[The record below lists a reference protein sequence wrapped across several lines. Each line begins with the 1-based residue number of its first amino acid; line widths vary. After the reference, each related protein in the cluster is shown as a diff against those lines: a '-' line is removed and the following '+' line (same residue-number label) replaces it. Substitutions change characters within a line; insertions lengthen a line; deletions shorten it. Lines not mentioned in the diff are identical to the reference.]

1 MSTITD
7 TGVVAGL
14 VAALTPPGGAEP
26 ELRQTRLSWVFL
38 TAGRAY
44 KLKKPVRFDF
54 LDLDTT
60 RPAEAVRDLVAA
72 WLDAAP

>member
-26 ELRQTRLSWVFL
+26 ELRQTHLSWVFL

-54 LDLDTT
+54 LDLRKCDA
-60 RPAEAVRDLVAA
+60 RAPPARRRCA
-72 WLDAAP
+72 